1 VLEREQAAY
10 RRHSQQLLLPYIVTS
25 WFWANGQTIPVRVCN
40 LSSAAEREVI
50 EMTRTAE
57 AVFQHS
63 DIHIRW
69 LDCSS
74 DSEHDRALSLIVTN
88 GSKAGSSQAL
98 GCTTLNSPRMRVFFG
113 QAKNVSVREGIPVS
127 PGQIM
132 GYLAAHEVFH
142 AIMRTSDHAL
152 YGIMKAPYRRRDL
165 VRMSQGTLFF
175 TPEQARMLQAELSP
189 DGGRETGDLVAAD
202 REPKPGRR

>member
-1 VLEREQAAY
+1 MRQRPNSRPA
-10 RRHSQQLLLPYIVTS
+10 LLPYIVAS

-40 LSSAAEREVI
+40 LSSAAERDII

-63 DIHIRW
+63 GIHVRW
-69 LDCSS
+69 LECSLA
-74 DSEHDRALSLIVTN
+74 SERDHALNLTVAN

-98 GCTTLNSPRMRVFFG
+98 GCTTLNSPRMSVFFA
-113 QAKNVSVREGIPVS
+113 QARNVSVREGILVS

-132 GYLAAHEVFH
+132 GYLAAHEIYH

-165 VRMSQGTLFF
+165 VKMSQGTLFF
-175 TPEQARMLQAELSP
+175 TPEQRLMLESHIS
-189 DGGRETGDLVAAD
+189 AD
-202 REPKPGRR
+202 RGTQARDLIATDHEPEPRRH